1 MEWRGGGGE
10 AGGGRLRGEVG
21 GESAGEED
29 RGGDGAGSSGG
40 GGLAGEPSLKLTQL
54 HCTTSDPD
62 LGVSTGPKTLSKSGI
77 DAPAA
82 GADNGASG

>member
-1 MEWRGGGGE
+1 MKCRGGGGE

-29 RGGDGAGSSGG
+29 RGGEGAGSSGG

-82 GADNGASG
+82 GADNGES